1 IVFEGAASDV
11 QPEALA
17 NCGADVIVVNL
28 EPTDDE
34 HLDSLYFALSDSA
47 HRVVFNDA
55 EASRDLSGW
64 DKARWARHLAVKL
77 VGSGDVDPPRPTDA
91 RRVET
96 VSVETK
102 ADDDTPDEAGRQE
115 AAPAPMAADDL
126 SAELEAIL
134 SEQKQADE
142 TSSVEASESDSDT
155 NAPDV
160 DVEQRQTIA
169 TPAPAVEDRKR

>member
-1 IVFEGAASDV
+1 MTETMMARGVVLLFPDADLSAHLREALVTLGARIVFEGAASDV

-28 EPTDDE
+28 EPTEDE

-55 EASRDLSGW
+55 EASRGLSGW

-91 RRVET
+91 RGVET
-96 VSVETK
+96 
-102 ADDDTPDEAGRQE
+102 
-115 AAPAPMAADDL
+115 AP
-126 SAELEAIL
+126 
-134 SEQKQADE
+134 
-142 TSSVEASESDSDT
+142 
-155 NAPDV
+155 
-160 DVEQRQTIA
+160 
-169 TPAPAVEDRKR
+169 